1 MEFFLAIN
9 SFTKNQSSN
18 DRFPSNKH
26 RFFYEIQRILLLT
39 CSTFKPLYPG
49 AESDPQPSTRLLQPG
64 QCIAFNPC
72 GIVLRCDTVLER
84 LVILG
89 PLHHH
94 PRRRP
99 GGRRR
104 HPPHRPGRRRLPLL
118 HHPTFPSARPA
129 GRCLHCASCLS
140 RKPDIPGSEP
150 PFASPIKRSQALT
163 RS

>member
-49 AESDPQPSTRLLQPG
+49 AESDPQPSTHFSTTRTTHRLQSLWDL
-64 QCIAFNPC
+64 
-72 GIVLRCDTVLER
+72 LRCNTILER

-89 PLHHH
+89 PLHHP

-129 GRCLHCASCLS
+129 GRCLHCASRLS
-140 RKPDIPGSEP
+140 WKPDIPGSEP
-150 PFASPIKRSQALT
+150 PFASPIKRFQALT